1 MMVEVFKRRKTGM
14 VMQIFLNRT
23 RRKKSLKKDEFDRLI
38 DILEKRAPPKY
49 RQERESFYYNYRSIA
64 AYRRP
69 LMSLLDLLS
78 KKKDQALSDDSY
90 AHEVFG
96 RLKDFYDPKGR
107 ISLEEAQRDMNLKKK
122 FHDLFRFFFD
132 KKPPQGGI

>member
-1 MMVEVFKRRKTGM
+1 M
-14 VMQIFLNRT
+14 VMKIFLNRT
-23 RRKKSLKKDEFDRLI
+23 RRQKSLKKDEFDRLI
-38 DILEKRAPPKY
+38 EILEKHAPPRY
-49 RQERESFYYNYRSIA
+49 REERESFYYNYRSIT

-90 AHEVFG
+90 AREVFG

-107 ISLEEAQRDMNLKKK
+107 ISLEEAQKDINLKKK
-122 FHDLFRFFFD
+122 FQDLFRLFFD
-132 KKPPQGGI
+132 KKPPLGGI